1 MAEIRIQICYAEPGF
16 QLLRDL
22 TVAQGATLQQAIMQS
37 GILREVDAI
46 DLTAC
51 QVGIY
56 GKLKPPET
64 VLREHDRIEIYR
76 PLIADP
82 KDSRRLRA
90 DRKARKGA

>member
-1 MAEIRIQICYAEPGF
+1 MADLKIQICYAEPDF

-22 TVAQGATLQQAIMQS
+22 TVAEGTTIQQAIMQS
-37 GILREVDAI
+37 GILREVTAI

-51 QVGIY
+51 KLGIY
-56 GKLKPPET
+56 GKLKPPDT

-82 KDSRRLRA
+82 KETRRLRA
-90 DRKARKGA
+90 ELKARKQA

>member
-1 MAEIRIQICYAEPGF
+1 MADLKIQICYAEPDF

-22 TVAQGATLQQAIMQS
+22 TVAEGTTIQQAIMQS
-37 GILREVDAI
+37 GILREVTAI

-51 QVGIY
+51 KLGIY
-56 GKLKPPET
+56 GKLKPADT

-82 KDSRRLRA
+82 KETRRLRA
-90 DRKARKGA
+90 ELKARKQT

>member
-1 MAEIRIQICYAEPGF
+1 MPDLKIQICYAEPDF

-22 TVAQGATLQQAIMQS
+22 TVAEGTTIQQAIMQS
-37 GILREVDAI
+37 GILREVAAI

-51 QVGIY
+51 KLGVY
-56 GKLKPPET
+56 GKLKPPDT

-82 KDSRRLRA
+82 KETRRLRA
-90 DRKARKGA
+90 ELKARKQT